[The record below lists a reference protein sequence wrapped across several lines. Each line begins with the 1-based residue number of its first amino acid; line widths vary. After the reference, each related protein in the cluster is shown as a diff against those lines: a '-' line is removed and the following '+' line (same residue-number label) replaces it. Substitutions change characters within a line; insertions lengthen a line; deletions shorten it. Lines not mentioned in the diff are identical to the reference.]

1 MSLSFSSFGKI
12 LEKTK
17 PIAVDEVINLNGHI
31 LPTIQKDKNKLQM
44 FSLLRKFEGK
54 QVNESFPFNSVSRR
68 AKPALCCLMPEKSY
82 EAKYTPK
89 FDVVQYKSP
98 SFDFGQRSKS
108 QIRTRSISI
117 CSQDYYID
125 QYTSFRTITKP
136 SKGQTEKKS
145 TSSQIREECPKLQ
158 HYLKVQLAKNK
169 RSKTNNCSPDFNKYT
184 DRKCTQREFLQ
195 QYDLLG
201 VNYAR
206 INKRLDVGYVQFGK
220 FTDKVVMKQDR
231 AETPPS
237 VRLDYDFDKP
247 RQVRNIYL
255 SNNKPTQPKLKP
267 KLLLPQI
274 NDSRQRYVKRTQ
286 ELISWSNQ

>member
-54 QVNESFPFNSVSRR
+54 QQNESFPFNSVSRR
-68 AKPALCCLMPEKSY
+68 ARPTLCCLMPEKSY

-98 SFDFGQRSKS
+98 SFDFGSRSKS

-125 QYTSFRTITKP
+125 QYTSFRTISKST
-136 SKGQTEKKS
+136 KGQSEKKC
-145 TSSQIREECPKLQ
+145 TNSQIKEECPKLQ
-158 HYLKVQLAKNK
+158 HYIQLVKNK
-169 RSKTNNCSPDFNKYT
+169 RSKTHNYSPDFNKYT
-184 DRKCTQREFLQ
+184 DRKYTQREFLQ

-206 INKRLDVGYVQFGK
+206 INKRLDVGYVEFGK
-220 FTDKVVMKQDR
+220 FTKKVVMKQDR

-237 VRLDYDFDKP
+237 VRLDYDIDKP
-247 RQVRNIYL
+247 KQIRNIYL
-255 SNNKPTQPKLKP
+255 GNNKPIQPKPRP
-267 KLLLPQI
+267 KLLLPSI
-274 NDSRQRYVKRTQ
+274 NNSGQRYVKRTQ